1 VIGHIAI
8 LVTASPPTP
17 TPGKVENDFSHA
29 WLKSNLSGKETAMIV
44 NQFYLLKLTIGVLA
58 LAALATPAP
67 SLGNSPA
74 DSSLG
79 GDSLTPTDLLQSDP
93 VPPVL
98 VDNTNL
104 TRPLSQVTGTVTYLP
119 RLALP
124 SNAVVEVTLAEVS
137 RADAPAIIV
146 ASQTIATEGRQVPI
160 PFQLPYDPEQIE
172 AHLTYVVQ
180 ARILVDGQL
189 RFISTRRFPVLTQ
202 GHGQEIEVM
211 VDPVGGPRP

>member
-1 VIGHIAI
+1 
-8 LVTASPPTP
+8 
-17 TPGKVENDFSHA
+17 
-29 WLKSNLSGKETAMIV
+29 
-44 NQFYLLKLTIGVLA
+44 
-58 LAALATPAP
+58 
-67 SLGNSPA
+67 
-74 DSSLG
+74 
-79 GDSLTPTDLLQSDP
+79 
-93 VPPVL
+93 
-98 VDNTNL
+98 
-104 TRPLSQVTGTVTYLP
+104 
-119 RLALP
+119 
-124 SNAVVEVTLAEVS
+124 
-137 RADAPAIIV
+137 V